1 MVANVFF
8 ELTEAFN
15 AERPTVAL
23 AAGQAVVFYR
33 LAIMSKDGDWI
44 VRESNDACDR
54 VLSVLTNRG
63 AHYRP
68 SPPLDP
74 RWLAGGWSS
83 HFEFYDDRHRRVRC
97 DFMSRPPRVARAA
110 VDAIFERKHESPLIV
125 VDLESLIAM
134 KRTQRAKDYAVI
146 GALAT
151 LLPPDREVEVTS
163 DPDRLLALAPIVG
176 PPKTRPRL
184 VEAVTR
190 GERRAIVIG
199 LAEEI
204 DDHQQ
209 RDRRRVERYQ
219 AAAVRYLEAAR
230 AHRLGELPL
239 EEAHQRLLEDA
250 ERFLPTHLPVEDDD
264 DAE

>member
-1 MVANVFF
+1 MANVYF

-15 AERPTVAL
+15 AERPTAAL

-33 LAIMSKDGDWI
+33 LAMMSKDGDWI
-44 VRESNDACDR
+44 VRESKGACDR
-54 VLSVLTNRG
+54 ILSVLTARG

-68 SPPLDP
+68 SPPLDT

-83 HFEFYDDRHRRVRC
+83 HFEFNDDRHRRVRC
-97 DFMSRPPRVARAA
+97 DFMSRPPRVTRAA
-110 VDAIFERKHESPLIV
+110 LDAIFDRDADSRLIV
-125 VDLESLIAM
+125 MDLESLIAM

-151 LLPPDREVEVTS
+151 LLPAERELEVTS
-163 DPDRLLALAPIVG
+163 DPDRLLALAPVVG

-184 VEAVTR
+184 VDAVTR
-190 GERRAIVIG
+190 GDRRATVIA

-204 DDHQQ
+204 DDQQQ

-219 AAAVRYLEAAR
+219 AAAAPYLEAAR
-230 AHRLGELPL
+230 AHRLTELRL
-239 EEAHQRLLEDA
+239 AEAHQRLLEDA
-250 ERFLPTHLPVEDDD
+250 ERFLPTLVRADDD

>member
-1 MVANVFF
+1 MANVYF

-44 VRESNDACDR
+44 VRESADACDR
-54 VLSVLTNRG
+54 ILSVLTARG

-68 SPPLDP
+68 SPPLDT

-83 HFEFYDDRHRRVRC
+83 HFEFYDDRRRRVRC
-97 DFMSRPPRVARAA
+97 DFMSRPPRVTRAA
-110 VDAIFERKHESPLIV
+110 VDAIFDRDAGSRLIV
-125 VDLESLIAM
+125 IDLESLIAM

-151 LLPPDREVEVTS
+151 LLPAERELEVTS
-163 DPDRLLALAPIVG
+163 DPDRLLSLSRVVG

-184 VEAVTR
+184 AEAVTS
-190 GERRAIVIG
+190 GDRRATVIA

-204 DDHQQ
+204 DDQQQ

-219 AAAVRYLEAAR
+219 AAAAPYLEAVR

-239 EEAHQRLLEDA
+239 AEAHQRLVQDA
-250 ERFLPTHLPVEDDD
+250 ERLLPAQVGSDDD
-264 DAE
+264 VAQ

>member
-1 MVANVFF
+1 MANVYF

-15 AERPTVAL
+15 EERPTVAL

-33 LAIMSKDGDWI
+33 VAIMSKDGDWI
-44 VRESNDACDR
+44 VRESSDACDR
-54 VLSVLTNRG
+54 VLSVLTARG
-63 AHYRP
+63 ARYRP

-83 HFEFYDDRHRRVRC
+83 HFECYDERHRRVRC
-97 DFMSRPPRVARAA
+97 DFMSRPPRVTRAA
-110 VDAIFERKHESPLIV
+110 LDAIFDRERDSPLLVI
-125 VDLESLIAM
+125 DIESLIAM

-151 LLPPDREVEVTS
+151 LLPAERELEVTS
-163 DPDRLLALAPIVG
+163 DPDRLLALAAVVG

-184 VEAVTR
+184 VDAVTR
-190 GERRAIVIG
+190 GDRRAVVIA

-204 DDHQQ
+204 DEQQQ

-219 AAAVRYLEAAR
+219 AAAAPYLEAAR
-230 AHRLGELPL
+230 AHHLSELPL
-239 EEAHQRLLEDA
+239 AEAHQRLIEDA
-250 ERFLPTHLPVEDDD
+250 ERLLPTRLESPDD

>member
-1 MVANVFF
+1 MANVYF

-44 VRESNDACDR
+44 VRESNEACGR
-54 VLSVLTNRG
+54 IRSVLTARG
-63 AHYRP
+63 ATYRP
-68 SPPLDP
+68 SPPLDR
-74 RWLAGGWSS
+74 RWLEGGWSS
-83 HFEFYDDRHRRVRC
+83 HFEFYDDRQRRVRC
-97 DFMSRPPRVARAA
+97 DFMSRPPRVARSA
-110 VDAIFERKHESPLIV
+110 VDALFETEHDSPLIV
-125 VDLESLIAM
+125 IDLESLIAM
-134 KRTQRAKDYAVI
+134 KRSQRAKDYAVI

-151 LLPPDREVEVTS
+151 LLPAEREIELTT
-163 DPDRLLALAPIVG
+163 DADRLLALAPVVG

-190 GERRAIVIG
+190 GDRRATVIA

-204 DDHQQ
+204 DELQQ
-209 RDRRRVERYQ
+209 RDRRRVERYH
-219 AAAVRYLEAAR
+219 AAAAPYLEAAR

-239 EEAHQRLLEDA
+239 ADAHQRLIEDA
-250 ERFLPTHLPVEDDD
+250 ERFLPTHVPAHDDD